1 MNKKQL
7 RHNCIKQLINSRK
20 VKDQDELLVLLADN
34 NCASTQATLSRDLK
48 ELKIVKLPDEN
59 GLYFYRTHIENDVKQ
74 QSFSTE
80 KNVVL
85 AFSGNLAVL
94 RTSPGYASVIA
105 SAVDHS
111 FEDIILGS
119 IAGDDTVFVVVKEG
133 VSHTIFIENLKII
146 IPNLTLLK

>member
-1 MNKKQL
+1 MSKKQL
-7 RHNCIKQLINSRK
+7 RHNCIKQLINSKK
-20 VKDQDELLVLLADN
+20 VKDQDELLLLLANN

-59 GLYFYRTHIENDVKQ
+59 GCYYYRPHIEKETK

-80 KNVVL
+80 KNIEL

-105 SAVDHS
+105 SIVDNS

-119 IAGDDTVFVVVKEG
+119 IAGDDTVLVVIKES
-133 VSHTIFIENLKII
+133 VAHTIFIEKLKKIM
-146 IPNLTLLK
+146 PNLTLLR

>member
-7 RHNCIKQLINSRK
+7 RQNCITQLVSTRK
-20 VKDQDELLVLLADN
+20 IKDQDELLALLSAN
-34 NCASTQATLSRDLK
+34 NCTSTQATLSRDLK

-59 GLYFYRTHIENDVKQ
+59 GIYYYQSHREVK
-74 QSFSTE
+74 SRPSTTIE
-80 KNVVL
+80 KNVDL

-105 SAVDHS
+105 SAIDHV

-119 IAGDDTVFVVVKEG
+119 IAGDDTVFVVVKEN
-133 VSHTIFIENLKII
+133 VSHTIFVEKLKTI
-146 IPNLTLLK
+146 IPNLTLLR